1 MQDQSHLF
9 LMVSFVSERIDK
21 VMVTKGLVK
30 TRSQARMLIEQGD
43 VYCNQKIVTKAGLKV
58 QDVDEI
64 EIRNRSLFVSR
75 GAYKLEKALLHFN
88 IDPKNMIVAD
98 VGAST
103 GGFTQLMLQRGASKV
118 YAIDVGHDQL
128 ATEIKE
134 DPRVIN
140 MEGINIKHPLD
151 LPELVDICVIDLSF
165 ISIRQVFKN
174 IDALLKD
181 KGQAIILIKPQFEA
195 GRERLGKNGLIKDDS
210 IREEV
215 LNEVLD
221 WFEEHQFKL
230 LEVVPSPIQGKTGN
244 VEYLALY
251 QKNN

>member
-1 MQDQSHLF
+1 
-9 LMVSFVSERIDK
+9 MVSREIVR
-21 VMVTKGLVK
+21 

-43 VYCNQKIVTKAGLKV
+43 VYCNQKVVTKSGLKV
-58 QDVDEI
+58 NDADII

-75 GAYKLEKALLHFN
+75 GAYKLEKALNQFD
-88 IDPKNMIVAD
+88 IDPKDMIVAD

-128 ATEIKE
+128 AKE
-134 DPRVIN
+134 LREDSRVVNI
-140 MEGINIKHPLD
+140 EGTNIKYPLE

-174 IDALLKD
+174 IDALLKS

-195 GRERLGKNGLIKDDS
+195 GRERLGKNGLIKDDQV
-210 IREEV
+210 REEV
-215 LNEVLD
+215 LQEVLD
-221 WFEEHQFKL
+221 WFKEHSYNLTQ
-230 LEVVPSPIQGKTGN
+230 VDSSPIQGKTGN
-244 VEYLALY
+244 IEYLALY
-251 QKNN
+251 QKR